1 MTLAQNL
8 SPHEMPF
15 ISREYANQL
24 EFQGDY
30 LTALQYFE
38 NGLNIE
44 DGMGQVYIV
53 EKIKIFLNHDS
64 CQKRID
70 LITTLLN

>member
-1 MTLAQNL
+1 MRRDLLHWETAMTLAQNL
-8 SPHEMPF
+8 SPHEMPY

-38 NGLNIE
+38 HGLNVE
-44 DGMGQVYIV
+44 DGTGQVLVICGTFSDDYI
-53 EKIKIFLNHDS
+53 
-64 CQKRID
+64 
-70 LITTLLN
+70 